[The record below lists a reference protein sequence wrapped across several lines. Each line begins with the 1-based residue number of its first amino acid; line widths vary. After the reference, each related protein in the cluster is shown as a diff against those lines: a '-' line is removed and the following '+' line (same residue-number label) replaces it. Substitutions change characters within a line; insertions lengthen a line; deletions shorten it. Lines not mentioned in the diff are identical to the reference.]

1 MEEGAGILTKRPQE
15 EELKEYKVF
24 KPLSLK
30 VWIVICTAMIV
41 VGISMFIVNKFSPFS
56 KKEDITARSNKRM
69 LFSSTWLIYSSFV
82 EQGISSYIA
91 KKSWKLQKG

>member
-30 VWIVICTAMIV
+30 VWIVISPYFNPSYMIISHRQVNDSPGESIEPHFKNSPAM
-41 VGISMFIVNKFSPFS
+41 
-56 KKEDITARSNKRM
+56 
-69 LFSSTWLIYSSFV
+69 
-82 EQGISSYIA
+82 
-91 KKSWKLQKG
+91 